1 MSEAV
6 SQSLPHV
13 ATKPVPITDLG
24 YSIVKAGKHIE
35 KYLRHTELQFSEKL
49 STLTNAKVYVK
60 WENRQKTGSFKV
72 RGACYKVTS
81 LGKDKGIICASTG
94 NHAIACGLAARLVGQ
109 TCKAFVPSNISSKKL
124 KTLREAGVEVAIQDT
139 TDASICE
146 TRARKEAAVTGRDY
160 VSPYN
165 DVDVIAGQGTL
176 GMEILDDFSTLEDL
190 ESTVPDYIFVSVG
203 GGGLISGIGAAVKHR
218 GVRTKIIGCQPS
230 QNACMLESLQ
240 AGHILSDEEFNN
252 RETLSEGTAGGLEP
266 HCVTFDLCRKLVDD
280 WLVCSEAEIKDAMRI
295 TFEAHGERVEAAA
308 VLPLAC
314 LIKHRNR
321 FMGKSVVLV
330 SCGGNYAIEG
340 LDEKDHSSNQAISKL

>member
-1 MSEAV
+1 MGE
-6 SQSLPHV
+6 Q
-13 ATKPVPITDLG
+13 
-24 YSIVKAGKHIE
+24 
-35 KYLRHTELQFSEKL
+35 L

-81 LGKDKGIICASTG
+81 LGKDKGIICASSG
-94 NHAIACGLAARLVGQ
+94 NHALACGLAARLVGQ

-124 KTLREAGVEVAIQDT
+124 KTLRETGVEVAIQDT
-139 TDASICE
+139 TDVAICE
-146 TRARKEAAVTGRDY
+146 TLAREEAAVTGTDY

-176 GMEILDDFSTLEDL
+176 GMEILDDFSTLEDS
-190 ESTVPDYIFVSVG
+190 ESSVPDYIFVSVG

-218 GVRTKIIGCQPS
+218 GKGVRTKIIACQPWA
-230 QNACMLESLQ
+230 NACMFESLL
-240 AGHILSDEEFNN
+240 AGYILSDEEFSN

-266 HCVTFDLCRKLVDD
+266 YTVTFDLCRELVDD

-295 TFEAHGERVEAAA
+295 IFEEHGERVEAAA

-314 LIKHRNR
+314 LKKHRNR
-321 FMGKSVVLV
+321 FKGKSVVLV
-330 SCGGNYAIEG
+330 SCGGNYASEG
-340 LDEKDHSSNQAISKL
+340 LEEKVYSYTLPESKLCLL